1 MTVPTPSLDAFRCG
15 EVARDVKMQ
24 AAAGA
29 LAAPAS
35 EQLAILVLLVGDGDP
50 EVRSLAEATLTRIP
64 TDALKGFLAQSDVPA
79 ELREFFVSRGVIAP
93 EMPAVEAEAQS
104 PPMETGPSGID
115 DLLDDTLD
123 DALDDTSEEGEAR
136 RQSIAQRLSKMGFTD
151 KLKAAAK
158 GNKEMR
164 SILIRDPSKMI
175 AAAVLSSPKVTDAE
189 VAGFARMGNVS
200 EDVLRT
206 IGSNRAWLKNYSVV
220 AALIKNPKTPVAM
233 SMNFLSRLSDRDA
246 AMLATDRN
254 IPEALRAAAR
264 KRATAA
270 REK

>member
-1 MTVPTPSLDAFRCG
+1 MTVPAPSLDSFKRG
-15 EVARDVKMQ
+15 EVARDVKML

-29 LAAPAS
+29 LATPAS
-35 EQLAILVLLVGDGDP
+35 EQMAMLVLLVDDP
-50 EVRSLAEATLTRIP
+50 DSEVRSLAEATLNRIP
-64 TDALKGFLAQSDVPA
+64 VEALKGFLAQENTPA
-79 ELREFFVSRGVIAP
+79 EVRDFFVRRGVIPP
-93 EMPAVEAEAQS
+93 EIPAVEAGAETSPIDTEPSEAL
-104 PPMETGPSGID
+104 D

-123 DALDDTSEEGEAR
+123 GTAEGAEAR
-136 RQSIAQRLSKMGFTD
+136 RESISQRLSKMGFTQ

-158 GNKEMR
+158 GNKEIR

-233 SMNFLSRLSDRDA
+233 SMNFLARLSDRDA